1 MDAVSRA
8 RLRAVVTGGSGFLG
22 GHVVERLRER
32 GHHPVVLDLRPPEA
46 SIPWLEVDVGSP
58 NAVQGAVDEAAPD
71 VVIHLAALLGT
82 TETFEHPRE
91 TVQANVFGTLN
102 VLDACRS
109 RPGTHFIG
117 VETGTP
123 WLSPYAISKR
133 AAADFARSYQR
144 NFGVPVSILKGFN
157 VYGPRQMGTEA
168 VTKIVPRFAT
178 DAARGVPL
186 PVYGDGSQV
195 IDLVHVEDTAECFV
209 RAAERAP
216 GLGEMIEVGTGVPIS
231 VIEVARHI
239 IDLAGGGDVTFLPM
253 RIGEG
258 PEYPVADTTAA
269 RDLLGF
275 VPSADLDRLE
285 ETVRWYRDQ
294 VMGVGERSGAELA

>member
-1 MDAVSRA
+1 MELVSRA
-8 RLRAVVTGGSGFLG
+8 ARRVAVTGGSGFLG
-22 GHVVERLRER
+22 GHVVERLSAR
-32 GHHPVVLDLRPPEA
+32 GHDPVVLDLRPTSSA
-46 SIPWLEVDVGSP
+46 PWIEVDIGDP
-58 NAVQGAVDEAAPD
+58 AAVSGAIAEVAPHA
-71 VVIHLAALLGT
+71 VIHLAALLGT

-91 TVQANVFGTLN
+91 TVQANVIGTLN
-102 VLDACRS
+102 VLDACRE

-133 AAADFARSYQR
+133 AAAEFARSYHR
-144 NFGVPVSILKGFN
+144 NLEVPVTILKGFN

-178 DAARGVPL
+178 DAALGVPL
-186 PVYGDGSQV
+186 PVYGDGRQV
-195 IDLVHVEDTAECFV
+195 IDLVHVDDTAECFV

-216 GLGEMIEVGTGVPIS
+216 GLGEVIEVGTGVAVT
-231 VIEVARHI
+231 VIDVARRI
-239 IDLAGGGDVTFLPM
+239 IELAGGGEVRFFPM

-258 PEYPVADTTAA
+258 PEYPVADTTKA

-285 ETVRWYRDQ
+285 ETFRWYSDQ
-294 VMGVGERSGAELA
+294 VVGTGAQTMGSA